1 MNYIKISRNITR
13 WGWYDDSAMLA
24 IWIHLLIDAN
34 CKEKLWHGEVIPRGS
49 LITTISK
56 LASDTGLAEKQV
68 RDCLNRFVKTGEIKK
83 DGASKWTR
91 ITIVNYDLY
100 QGYDDSKDDGH
111 SGTERVTTLSL
122 FGPEEEPQPQIK
134 DISDAVERIYK
145 SYPAKCPV
153 SNRNTGKSS
162 KDKEKIGRLLRGNE
176 YTEESLSFIINKYV
190 ADSVSS
196 RSYIKNFATFLNN
209 IPDYSEEV
217 QGGEIEKPQQQAS
230 QSKAKTYTIQ
240 EIRRFY
246 PKESGETDEQY
257 RERIE
262 FIVMV
267 KRGDGVIIVDNEN

>member
-1 MNYIKISRNITR
+1 MFLFKGIEEFNN
-13 WGWYDDSAMLA
+13 
-24 IWIHLLIDAN
+24 LI
-34 CKEKLWHGEVIPRGS
+34 
-49 LITTISK
+49 
-56 LASDTGLAEKQV
+56 
-68 RDCLNRFVKTGEIKK
+68 F
-83 DGASKWTR
+83 
-91 ITIVNYDLY
+91 
-100 QGYDDSKDDGH
+100 
-111 SGTERVTTLSL
+111 
-122 FGPEEEPQPQIK
+122 
-134 DISDAVERIYK
+134 
-145 SYPAKCPV
+145 
-153 SNRNTGKSS
+153 
-162 KDKEKIGRLLRGNE
+162 
-176 YTEESLSFIINKYV
+176 SFIINKYV